1 MDAELEVMV
10 KKLDKAVSA
19 LFILIMIVAAWVW
32 AVSVHT
38 WTLMGALAALI
49 CLGMFVWTGLR
60 AIPALTGYIS
70 SRNAQET
77 VSIGS
82 LPEER
87 QRIWWKIV
95 LWVVASRVLL
105 ILMAYVFWMLNDGFS
120 GSLFSRFI
128 DTWHIRGID
137 ATSYLGI
144 AEQGYVTEGD
154 SRFHIVFLP
163 LFPIMIKL
171 AQFFTGN
178 YMVAGFVVANLCTLA
193 AALFAYELARL
204 DMGRRNAL
212 RVVKYIFI
220 FPSAFFFFIPMTEGL
235 FLLLSLTALY
245 YVRRKRWL
253 LGCLC
258 AALAGFTRS
267 PGILLAVPIAVE
279 FARDLAAGY
288 GQMERRAYTNRLIQA
303 GISLAAVSFGLLAYL
318 YINYNVTGNA
328 FQFSIYQREHWSQQ
342 FYFFFD
348 TVRYQ
353 MEYAVNTF
361 KNADYRSFLGLWLPN
376 LSCIFLVL
384 FIMFKSAKKLHPAYM
399 AYLIVYFVYVVGPT
413 WLLSAPR
420 YFAVAFPL
428 AFAAVLL
435 TQDKVW
441 KDIALTS
448 LFIAG
453 SLLYLAVFVSGYPV
467 Y

>member
-1 MDAELEVMV
+1 MV
-10 KKLDKAVSA
+10 KKVNTAISA
-19 LFILIMIVAAWVW
+19 LFILVMIIAVWVW

-38 WTLMGALAALI
+38 WTLAGALASLLCLALFI
-49 CLGMFVWTGLR
+49 WTGLR
-60 AIPALTGYIS
+60 AIPAITGYINS
-70 SRNAQET
+70 PSALRT
-77 VSIGS
+77 VNTDDS
-82 LPEER
+82 PEER

-95 LWVVASRVLL
+95 LWVIASRVLL
-105 ILMAYVFWMLNDGFS
+105 ILAAYVFWVLREGGS

-128 DTWHIRGID
+128 EMWHIRGID
-137 ATSYLGI
+137 AMSYLGI
-144 AEQGYVTEGD
+144 AERWYVTEGD
-154 SRFHIVFLP
+154 PRFHIVFLP
-163 LFPIMIKL
+163 FFPVMIKL

-178 YMVAGFVVANLCTLA
+178 YMAAGFAVANLCTLA

-220 FPSAFFFFIPMTEGL
+220 FPSAFFFFLPMTEAL
-235 FLLLSLTALY
+235 FLLLSLMALY
-245 YVRRKRWL
+245 FVRKKRWL

-279 FARDLAAGY
+279 FARELAAGY
-288 GQMERRAYTNRLIQA
+288 RSMDRKAFTNKLILA
-303 GISLAAVSFGLLAYL
+303 VLSLVSVSFGLLAYL

-328 FQFSIYQREHWSQQ
+328 FQFSIYQREHWSQR

-348 TVRYQ
+348 TARYQ

-361 KNADYRSFLGLWLPN
+361 KDADYRSFLGLWLPN
-376 LSCIFLVL
+376 LCAIFLVL
-384 FIMFKSAKKLHPAYM
+384 FMMLRSTKKLNPAYM
-399 AYLIVYFVYVVGPT
+399 AYVIAYFVYVVAPT

-435 TQDKVW
+435 TEDKKW
-441 KDIALTS
+441 KDILLTT

-453 SLLYLAVFVSGYPV
+453 GLLYLAVFVSGYPV

>member
-1 MDAELEVMV
+1 MV
-10 KKLDKAVSA
+10 KKVNTAISA
-19 LFILIMIVAAWVW
+19 LFILVMIVAVWVW

-38 WTLMGALAALI
+38 WTPMGTLASLL
-49 CLGMFVWTGLR
+49 CLTLFIWTGLR
-60 AIPALTGYIS
+60 AIPALTGYIT
-70 SRNAQET
+70 RPYATEAA
-77 VSIGS
+77 IGDDS
-82 LPEER
+82 QEER
-87 QRIWWKIV
+87 QRTWWRIV

-105 ILMAYVFWMLNDGFS
+105 ILVAYVFWVLKEGGA

-128 DTWHIRGID
+128 DIWHIRGID
-137 ATSYLGI
+137 AMSYLGI
-144 AEQGYVTEGD
+144 AERWYVTEGD
-154 SRFHIVFLP
+154 PRFHIVFLP
-163 LFPIMIKL
+163 LFPVAIKL
-171 AQFFTGN
+171 AQFFTGS
-178 YMVAGFVVANLCTLA
+178 YMVAGFAVANLCTLA

-220 FPSAFFFFIPMTEGL
+220 FPSAFFFFIPMTEAL
-235 FLLLSLTALY
+235 FLLLSLMALY
-245 YVRRKRWL
+245 YVRKKRWL

-288 GQMERRAYTNRLIQA
+288 RQMDRKAFTNRLILA
-303 GISLAAVSFGLLAYL
+303 GVSLVTVSFGLLAYL

-328 FQFSIYQREHWSQQ
+328 FQFSIYQREHWSQR

-348 TVRYQ
+348 TVKYQ

-361 KNADYRSFLGLWLPN
+361 KDADYRSFLGLWLPN
-376 LSCIFLVL
+376 LTGIFLVL
-384 FIMFKSAKKLHPAYM
+384 FLMIRSTKKLNPAYM
-399 AYLIVYFVYVVGPT
+399 AYMIVYFVYVVAPT

-435 TQDKVW
+435 TEDKKW
-441 KDIALTS
+441 KDTVLTS

-453 SLLYLAVFVSGYPV
+453 GLLYLAVFVSGYPV